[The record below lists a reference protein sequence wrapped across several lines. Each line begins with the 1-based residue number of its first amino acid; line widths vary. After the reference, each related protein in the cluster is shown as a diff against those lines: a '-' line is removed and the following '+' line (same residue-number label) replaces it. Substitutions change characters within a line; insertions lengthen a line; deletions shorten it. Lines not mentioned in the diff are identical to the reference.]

1 MAERKKGIS
10 HDTAA
15 QLLGIAPGELEALV
29 RAGSIRRNDRNDYA
43 VQILV
48 QDYIEHIRSEGSR
61 VETAPAQAEI
71 AAHLGVSDRL
81 VRELLTKWG
90 VEHKQLS
97 LSEIRLRYINGLR
110 EVAAGRATNGDVELA
125 TERALL
131 ARAQREKVEMDN
143 AERRRLLVKAED
155 IEPAL
160 QAAFTLARE
169 AWCDAVPRVSR
180 LVVGKPAA
188 EVEAA
193 LQREFEDFLRHLAD
207 WRSVDDEDDD
217 EEGDD
222 D

>member
-1 MAERKKGIS
+1 MRIVGQE
-10 HDTAA
+10 
-15 QLLGIAPGELEALV
+15 QIADV
-29 RAGSIRRNDRNDYA
+29 
-43 VQILV
+43 
-48 QDYIEHIRSEGSR
+48 
-61 VETAPAQAEI
+61 
-71 AAHLGVSDRL
+71 LGVAPKTIVEWQEQGLPVALRGRPGVPSEYDSAACVAWMIERELSKIRTESPADRL
-81 VRELLTKWG
+81 
-90 VEHKQLS
+90 
-97 LSEIRLRYINGLR
+97 
-110 EVAAGRATNGDVELA
+110 
-125 TERALL
+125 
-131 ARAQREKVEMDN
+131 ARVKADSIEMDN
-143 AERRRLLVKAED
+143 AERRGLLVKAED

-207 WRSVDDEDDD
+207 WRSVDDDEDD